1 MNSPIINTFAQNAVA
16 AALIAWSATL
26 VAAGGQAPA
35 AATPVFTVKQA
46 AAGKVAYA
54 KSCAS
59 CHMPDLSGDS
69 EIPALAGTA
78 FKEMWGTRTTKDLF
92 DYLAAAMPYGAASLT
107 VDEYRAI
114 TAYML
119 QVNGASAGEQEL
131 TPSTAVTIA
140 SLMLAPTTK

>member
-1 MNSPIINTFAQNAVA
+1 MNGPILRTFAQGAVA
-16 AALIAWSATL
+16 AALIAWSAAL

-35 AATPVFTVKQA
+35 AAAAVFTVKQA
-46 AAGKVAYA
+46 AAGKVVYA
-54 KSCAS
+54 KRCAS
-59 CHMPDLSGDS
+59 CHLPDLSGNS

-78 FKEMWGTRTTKDLF
+78 FKEIWGTRTTKDLF

-119 QVNGASAGEQEL
+119 QVNGAVGGEQEL
-131 TPSTAVTIA
+131 AASTAVTIS

>member
-1 MNSPIINTFAQNAVA
+1 MDSAILRTFAQRVVA
-16 AALIAWSATL
+16 AALMAWSAAL

-35 AATPVFTVKQA
+35 AAVFTVKQA

-59 CHMPDLSGDS
+59 CHQPDLSGDS

-78 FKEMWGTRTTKDLF
+78 FKEIWGTRSTRDLF
-92 DYLAAAMPYGAASLT
+92 DYIAAAMPYGAASLT
-107 VDEYRAI
+107 VDEYRAV

-119 QVNGASAGEQEL
+119 QVNGAPAGEAEL
-131 TPSTAVTIA
+131 TAATAVTIS
-140 SLMLAPTTK
+140 SLLPAPSPR

>member
-1 MNSPIINTFAQNAVA
+1 MNSPIFRSFAKGAVA
-16 AALIAWSATL
+16 AALVAWSAAL
-26 VAAGGQAPA
+26 VAAGEQAPA
-35 AATPVFTVKQA
+35 PAASVFTVKQA

-59 CHMPDLSGDS
+59 CHMPDLSGNS

-78 FKEMWGTRTTKDLF
+78 FKEMWGTRSTKDLF

-119 QVNGASAGEQEL
+119 QVNGAAAGEQEL
-131 TPSTAVTIA
+131 TASTAVTIS
-140 SLMLAPTTK
+140 SLMLPPTTK